1 MNTIAAAFHIH
12 TITKLVYTQAQATT
26 NFLSLGSLAV
36 RMLQCANLEYIRVI
50 PTFTQRR
57 VGEDKACRFLKG
69 KQTLFI
75 LQNQIISGNIVGEL
89 ASTLQLAVNTSTS
102 LFINRKIALMHCTYI
117 TAGGFQIFLIRSVK
131 NSDVIIQHIQIFLF
145 KHLSVFS
152 KDFISIRIILT
163 ILGNFV
169 DKEKREGFDTHVEQF
184 FFFLEVG
191 KNGLSNLNPTHIRFR
206 HITRDFTGFD
216 YFSIGKGHCATE
228 RINIRDGVSLVLFH
242 FLRNIV
248 EVISYTE
255 DTGLTVDR
263 LVVSNFKLDPSHRR
277 FFR

>member
-1 MNTIAAAFHIH
+1 
-12 TITKLVYTQAQATT
+12 
-26 NFLSLGSLAV
+26 
-36 RMLQCANLEYIRVI
+36 
-50 PTFTQRR
+50 
-57 VGEDKACRFLKG
+57 
-69 KQTLFI
+69 
-75 LQNQIISGNIVGEL
+75 
-89 ASTLQLAVNTSTS
+89 
-102 LFINRKIALMHCTYI
+102 MHCTYI